1 VTQPNPNPNPGEEQ
15 KPAAAKVRR
24 GQVVSYEF
32 HDVVTG
38 REIADG
44 LGVVLGIEDGG
55 NVVVRPLSVETLTL
69 DPANVSPVSAG
80 DVSA

>member
-1 VTQPNPNPNPGEEQ
+1 VTQPPNPD
-15 KPAAAKVRR
+15 PAPAPAPTKVRR
-24 GQVVSYEF
+24 GQVVSYSF

-38 REIADG
+38 RTNADG
-44 LGVVLGIEDGG
+44 LGVVLGLEDGG

-69 DPANVSPVSAG
+69 DPADVSPVSAG